1 MYRDA
6 NFRQL
11 RRSGTT
17 TDGRP
22 VVAGVFSVVNS
33 EGVGLDVLLEL
44 FHDRRWAVDWLD
56 FLRHARDFGWNL
68 RTAAVK
74 IHAAVEQVEG
84 PQIAAGW
91 LERAHAVIAALPPH
105 HA

>member
-6 NFRQL
+6 NFRHL

-17 TDGRP
+17 SDGRP
-22 VVAGVFSVVNS
+22 VIAGLFSVVNS

-44 FHDRRWAVDWLD
+44 LHDRRLVVDWLD

-68 RTAAVK
+68 RTAAGK

-84 PQIAAGW
+84 PQVAAAW
-91 LERAHAVIAALPPH
+91 LQRAETLLAALH
-105 HA
+105 

>member
-6 NFRQL
+6 NFRHL

-22 VVAGVFSVVNS
+22 VVAGVFAVVNS

-44 FHDRRWAVDWLD
+44 LHDRRWVVDWLD
-56 FLRHARDFGWNL
+56 FLRHAREFGWNL
-68 RTAAVK
+68 RTSVGK
-74 IHAAVEQVEG
+74 IHAALEQVEG
-84 PQIAAGW
+84 PQVAAAW
-91 LERAHAVIAALPPH
+91 HERARVLLAAWG
-105 HA
+105 

>member
-1 MYRDA
+1 MHRDA
-6 NFRQL
+6 NFRHL

-22 VVAGVFSVVNS
+22 VVAGLFAVVNS

-44 FHDRRWAVDWLD
+44 LHDRRWVVDWLD

-68 RTAAVK
+68 RTAAGK
-74 IHAAVEQVEG
+74 IHAAIEQVEG
-84 PQIAAGW
+84 PQAAAAW
-91 LERAHAVIAALPPH
+91 HERAEAVLAAW
-105 HA
+105 A

>member
-6 NFRQL
+6 NFRHI
-11 RRSGTT
+11 RRSGTS

-22 VVAGVFSVVNS
+22 VVAGLFSVVNS

-44 FHDRRWAVDWLD
+44 FHDRRWIVDWLD

-68 RTAAVK
+68 RTAAGK
-74 IHAAVEQVEG
+74 IHAAIEQVEG
-84 PQIAAGW
+84 PQVAAAW
-91 LERAHAVIAALPPH
+91 LARADTILDAL
-105 HA
+105 A

>member
-11 RRSGTT
+11 RHAGTT

-22 VVAGVFSVVNS
+22 VVAGLFAVVNS

-56 FLRHARDFGWNL
+56 FFRHARAFGWNL
-68 RTAAVK
+68 RTAAGKV
-74 IHAAVEQVEG
+74 HAAVEQVEG
-84 PQIAAGW
+84 PQVAAAW
-91 LERAHAVIAALPPH
+91 LERAHTLIAAW
-105 HA
+105 A